1 MKKVFLLSIVL
12 VFILHTACKSKK
24 KSNSSS
30 PVVTTETVIGKYKGK
45 ISHAYK
51 ETGCAAVIVI
61 QDGSERP
68 IQLIPKDPLPEKF
81 NKDGLL
87 INFNYRTL
95 KMKNPEGCNSGIPA
109 EITEISLFK

>member
-1 MKKVFLLSIVL
+1 MKRLFFILFIFVFLI
-12 VFILHTACKSKK
+12 ACKSKK
-24 KSNSSS
+24 KSDSSQ
-30 PVVTTETVIGKYKGK
+30 PVTTTETVAGKHKGK
-45 ISHAYK
+45 VSHAYK

-68 IQLIPKDPLPEKF
+68 VQLIPKDPLPEKF

-87 INFNYRTL
+87 INFNYRVL

-109 EITEISLFK
+109 EITDISIAE

>member
-1 MKKVFLLSIVL
+1 MKKLFFLLIVFSFL
-12 VFILHTACKSKK
+12 IACKSKK
-24 KSNSSS
+24 KSDSSQ
-30 PVVTTETVIGKYKGK
+30 PATKTETVAGKHKGK

-51 ETGCAAVIVI
+51 ESGCAVVIVI

-68 IQLIPKDPLPEKF
+68 VQLIPKDPLPEKF

-87 INFNYRTL
+87 INFNYRLL

-109 EITEISLFK
+109 EITDISIAK